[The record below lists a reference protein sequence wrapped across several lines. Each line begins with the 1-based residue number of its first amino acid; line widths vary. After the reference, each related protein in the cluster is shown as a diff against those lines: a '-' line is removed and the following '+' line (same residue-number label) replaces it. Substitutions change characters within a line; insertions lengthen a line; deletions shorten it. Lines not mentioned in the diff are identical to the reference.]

1 MKYYTLARKMSDNPT
16 LVSIKN
22 NQWVALGQGHVLAEN
37 FESPVLCEL
46 DEEFVRGEMAS
57 LYQAR
62 GVICLQAFVDELV
75 ALGVDNIEV
84 KPAIIR
90 SEDGTKEFDQY
101 VLLNILGRVAG
112 ADLGA
117 SEVQSLGEGMNLID
131 SLVFAKD
138 ALEGRKLFLV
148 DEDTNCIVV
157 NEHLYTALNAKF
169 DDLFFEEVS
178 LV

>member
-1 MKYYTLARKMSDNPT
+1 
-16 LVSIKN
+16 
-22 NQWVALGQGHVLAEN
+22 
-37 FESPVLCEL
+37 
-46 DEEFVRGEMAS
+46 MAS

-62 GVICLQAFVDELV
+62 GVICLQALVDELV
-75 ALGVDNIEV
+75 SLGVDNFEV

-90 SEDGTKEFDQY
+90 SKGGAKEYDQY
-101 VLLNILGRVAG
+101 VLLNILGRVVG
-112 ADLGA
+112 ADIDA
-117 SEVQSLGEGMNLID
+117 SDAQCLGEGMNLID

-157 NEHLYTALNAKF
+157 NEQIYTVLEAKF
-169 DDLFFEEVS
+169 DDLFFEEVV